1 MNFILI
7 FRQENITF
15 CRYIAIQILFKYRN
29 LSKND
34 GIHPQWNQ
42 RFHMGSSA
50 CFYDKD
56 DTFLTER
63 SKRLKRD
70 ISTFV
75 GEERE
80 IVAMLISCILDNRQE
95 LIEYIADVD
104 DCDVW
109 EITGQ
114 LKAPVSGKSYHYN
127 ISHNWEDGA
136 LPCTHFKISF
146 KKNEHSKNAIVI
158 TSAYP
163 Y

>member
-1 MNFILI
+1 MTYGQYEKRVAAINGWFDDYIKET
-7 FRQENITF
+7 FRSVHQF
-15 CRYIAIQILFKYRN
+15 GHL
-29 LSKND
+29 KNYH
-34 GIHPQWNQ
+34 INK
-42 RFHMGSSA
+42 
-50 CFYDKD
+50 KD
-56 DTFLTER
+56 AFLMER

-75 GEERE
+75 GEENA
-80 IVAMLISCILDNRQE
+80 IVAMLISCILENRQE
-95 LIEYIADVD
+95 LIEYIADIN

-114 LKAPVSGKSYHYN
+114 LKTPVSGKSFHYN

-146 KKNEHSKNAIVI
+146 KKNEHNKNAIVI
-158 TSAYP
+158 TSVYP

>member
-1 MNFILI
+1 MTYEQYKKRVAAISRWFDGYII
-7 FRQENITF
+7 ETF
-15 CRYIAIQILFKYRN
+15 HSVHQFGHLEKYHIN
-29 LSKND
+29 
-34 GIHPQWNQ
+34 
-42 RFHMGSSA
+42 
-50 CFYDKD
+50 KD
-56 DTFLTER
+56 NTFLMER

-70 ISTFV
+70 ISNFV